1 MSDIKSSL
9 DKIKNIPKDPMIYHT
24 KGTFFEKI
32 GKIDNAIKEYKTA
45 AEYDY
50 AKSQY
55 ALANIYYDK
64 KKYSE
69 AEEWYS
75 RAYKNGIIDAAI
87 DIGNMYFNVE
97 AYEKEDEVNTTLV
110 SGKVQFQY
118 DSERGKNEWICC
130 LVRRLPII
138 LYQGRFLFHG
148 RLFCRIF
155 LGKRVRLYFIKLLL
169 KKRYVC

>member
-64 KKYSE
+64 KKY
-69 AEEWYS
+69 
-75 RAYKNGIIDAAI
+75 
-87 DIGNMYFNVE
+87 
-97 AYEKEDEVNTTLV
+97 
-110 SGKVQFQY
+110 
-118 DSERGKNEWICC
+118 
-130 LVRRLPII
+130 
-138 LYQGRFLFHG
+138 
-148 RLFCRIF
+148 
-155 LGKRVRLYFIKLLL
+155 
-169 KKRYVC
+169 KKG

>member
-32 GKIDNAIKEYKTA
+32 GKIDNAIKQYKIA

-75 RAYKNGIIDAAI
+75 RAYKNGIIDAAF
-87 DIGNMYFNVE
+87 DIGNMYFNVD
-97 AYEKEDEVNTTLV
+97 AYEH
-110 SGKVQFQY
+110 
-118 DSERGKNEWICC
+118 C
-130 LVRRLPII
+130 L
-138 LYQGRFLFHG
+138 YWYEKASKGT
-148 RLFCRIF
+148 
-155 LGKRVRLYFIKLLL
+155 K
-169 KKRYVC
+169 

>member
-75 RAYKNGIIDAAI
+75 RAYKNGIIDAAMI
-87 DIGNMYFNVE
+87 
-97 AYEKEDEVNTTLV
+97 
-110 SGKVQFQY
+110 
-118 DSERGKNEWICC
+118 
-130 LVRRLPII
+130 
-138 LYQGRFLFHG
+138 
-148 RLFCRIF
+148 
-155 LGKRVRLYFIKLLL
+155 
-169 KKRYVC
+169 

>member
-69 AEEWYS
+69 AEEWALGYFFNKLAVNSGFCLFYS
-75 RAYKNGIIDAAI
+75 VVKSTGIRTAVSLDT
-87 DIGNMYFNVE
+87 
-97 AYEKEDEVNTTLV
+97 NTIN
-110 SGKVQFQY
+110 S
-118 DSERGKNEWICC
+118 
-130 LVRRLPII
+130 
-138 LYQGRFLFHG
+138 
-148 RLFCRIF
+148 
-155 LGKRVRLYFIKLLL
+155 
-169 KKRYVC
+169 